1 MKRTN
6 VVLRCVQN
14 TSKLQEPNHQ
24 SLMLTK
30 PNKGQNWSKTGVL
43 CGLSVVVVKSVTLLN
58 VAESKPPALNF
69 ILYSYSE

>member
-14 TSKLQEPNHQ
+14 SSKLQEPNHQ
-24 SLMLTK
+24 SLTLTK
-30 PNKGQNWSKTGVL
+30 PNKGQSWSKAGVS

-58 VAESKPPALNF
+58 VVESKPPALNF
-69 ILYSYSE
+69 LLYSYSE